1 WFLSRVHLLSS
12 FLSFSARSLNFSKED
27 LEDLVRLGLC
37 HFTPLLYMAPKL
49 NSWVE
54 VILYVF
60 FQLRYK
66 KAVSWLNTSLFV
78 IGWQI

>member
-1 WFLSRVHLLSS
+1 MLVVASSSTDPKMDLSPSWFLSRIHLVSS
-12 FLSFSARSLNFSKED
+12 FLSSSARSLNFSKED
-27 LEDLVRLGLC
+27 LDDIVRLDLC

-60 FQLRYK
+60 F
-66 KAVSWLNTSLFV
+66 ST
-78 IGWQI
+78 